1 MAAVTEERSAGDL
14 REAPGAGVP
23 VDALTL
29 ARGLAA
35 IRILLGL
42 VFLSNGLAKLFG
54 FHRVAFGPVVG
65 NLINRDD
72 ARFILDVEVNKNSQR
87 LLPLLGRIT
96 NDLVLP
102 NFEPFIWALTAVE
115 LVAGILLVVGLAP
128 RVGALLAL
136 GPVVFLTLVY
146 LSNDRWLPEHPL
158 ELVPLVVLA
167 VIPTGYAWGLDGRLN
182 RRRRRWPL

>member
-1 MAAVTEERSAGDL
+1 MPTLPLPRSPNPISEGATPWAAVTEQRSAGD
-14 REAPGAGVP
+14 AHGVSGIGVP

-42 VFLSNGLAKLFG
+42 VFFSNGLAKLFG

-102 NFEPFIWALTAVE
+102 NFEPFIWVLTAVSWSPGSCSSS
-115 LVAGILLVVGLAP
+115 A
-128 RVGALLAL
+128 
-136 GPVVFLTLVY
+136 
-146 LSNDRWLPEHPL
+146 WLP
-158 ELVPLVVLA
+158 
-167 VIPTGYAWGLDGRLN
+167 GSGRC
-182 RRRRRWPL
+182 WPSARLCF